1 MTTPSSSPHEVTQL
15 LIDWS
20 RGDQAA
26 LYTLMPRVYEE
37 LRQIAHRYMRR
48 ESAGHTLQ
56 TTALINEAYLRLIE
70 QQRVQWHG
78 RAHFFAIA
86 AQLMRRILVD
96 FARRKSRA
104 KRGGGALR
112 VSLNETAVSSEW
124 RGVELLALD
133 DALQRLAVIDPR
145 KGRVVEL
152 RFFGGLSI
160 EGTAEIINV
169 TPMTVVRDWK
179 TAKAWL
185 HREIS
190 HES

>member
-1 MTTPSSSPHEVTQL
+1 MTTASSSSQEVTQL

-26 LYTLMPRVYEE
+26 LEGLMTLVYEE
-37 LRQIAHRYMRR
+37 LRRLAKRLMRR
-48 ESAGHTLQ
+48 ERPGHTLQ
-56 TTALINEAYLRLIE
+56 TTALINKAYQRLIE
-70 QQRVQWHG
+70 QQRVRWKS

-86 AQLMRRILVD
+86 AQLMRRILVEY
-96 FARRKSRA
+96 ARTRSRA

-112 VSLNETAVSSEW
+112 VSLNDATLSSQEQSLDLI
-124 RGVELLALD
+124 VLD
-133 DALQRLAVIDPR
+133 DALQRLAPLDPR
-145 KGRVVEL
+145 KSRVVEL

-160 EGTAEIINV
+160 EEVAGELNV

-185 HREIS
+185 HREII